1 MYVSGLPLPHY
12 TTSVSSHADAEPTR
26 EAVAEMGR
34 EFEGILLATM
44 LKESLKNA
52 AKMSLGEEEN
62 KGNSYMDMAFEQLAY
77 NLGRQGILGVA
88 DQIVGSSDR
97 LEPKASHEQL

>member
-1 MYVSGLPLPHY
+1 MYVSGLPLPHHV
-12 TTSVSSHADAEPTR
+12 TSVSSHPDAEPTR

-52 AKMSLGEEEN
+52 AKMSQGEEGN

-77 NLGRQGILGVA
+77 HLGRQGILGVA
-88 DQIVGSSDR
+88 DQIVGTADR
-97 LEPKASHEQL
+97 LEPKASHEQ